1 LTELG
6 PLFYSSG
13 TADFSLLESRNSG
26 KNCMKA
32 VAFPNTSGR
41 IEMHCLAD
49 SRAARHIDP
58 DDGDRHGAGHGG
70 DDPHNDCYRAG
81 VFVGSFQERLLGNPY
96 QVSTFS
102 L

>member
-6 PLFYSSG
+6 HLLYSSG
-13 TADFSLLESRNSG
+13 TADFSLLESRNAG

-32 VAFPNTSGR
+32 VAFLNTSNR

-49 SRAARHIDP
+49 RRSAPCIDP

-70 DDPHNDCYRAG
+70 DDPHNDRYRCG
-81 VFVGSFQERLLGNPY
+81 VFTGSFQERLLGNPY
-96 QVSTFS
+96 QVSPFS